1 MRAVLITALVLI
13 HAAAINGG
21 AVELFAFAIDMNDR
35 VAGKT
40 MAAAT
45 FTFTTTT
52 NLANNDNI
60 ILQYPNGFFVSG
72 VTPTALLNKNS
83 CTPTAFTNTEVTC
96 KVTAGGVSAG
106 GVALTLTGITI
117 GPIYAGK

>member
-1 MRAVLITALVLI
+1 MRAVLVATLVLI

-21 AVELFAFAIDMNDR
+21 AVQLFSFAIDMNDR

-45 FTFTTTT
+45 FTFTTAT
-52 NLANNDNI
+52 NLANNDDI
-60 ILQYPNGFFVSG
+60 VIQYPTGFFVNG

-83 CTPTAFTNTEVTC
+83 CTPTAFTNTQVTC
-96 KVTAGGVSAG
+96 KVNSGVSAG

-117 GPIYAGK
+117 GPVYAGK

>member
-1 MRAVLITALVLI
+1 MRAVLIAALVLI
-13 HAAAINGG
+13 NAAAINGS
-21 AVELFAFAIDMNDR
+21 AVQLFAFAINNDDR

-52 NLANNDNI
+52 NLANNNNI
-60 ILQYPNGFFVSG
+60 VIQYPNGFFVNG
-72 VTPTALLNKNS
+72 VTPTASMNRNS
-83 CTPTAFTNTEVTC
+83 CTPTAFTNTNVTC
-96 KVTAGGVSAG
+96 KVNGAVSAG

-117 GPIYAGK
+117 GPVYSGK